1 MYTSYK
7 NILLTIPKEN
17 EAMND
22 IEYQNVP
29 VLRQAPQAPQA
40 PQVPQVPQYG
50 YQPVQQPIP
59 VAPPVE
65 VVDPTITTLSTGVKV
80 RIAPVPQRFLTEGMI
95 HIFQSAK
102 LDKDGN
108 IITEGA
114 DVSSQL
120 ALANQIQR
128 HHETLLSF
136 GVTLVGKISDYYGV
150 GIPRNWL
157 NQLTRSGI
165 DLSKYDLSDT
175 DDIDFVFLRHF
186 AFASDN
192 DWAVWNSKAVASN

>member
-1 MYTSYK
+1 MSD
-7 NILLTIPKEN
+7 NNFQAPNLQV
-17 EAMND
+17 AQQ
-22 IEYQNVP
+22 EYQQVQQVQQVQPGQQAFP
-29 VLRQAPQAPQA
+29 VQQA
-40 PQVPQVPQYG
+40 
-50 YQPVQQPIP
+50 QPVQQVQPPVQQPVP
-59 VAPPVE
+59 VAPPLE
-65 VVDPTITTLSTGVKV
+65 VVDPSVTKLSTGVKV
-80 RIAPVPQRFLTEGMI
+80 RIAPIHQRFLTQGMVN
-95 HIFQSAK
+95 IFQSAK

-192 DWAVWNSKAVASN
+192 DWAVLNSKAVASN

>member
-1 MYTSYK
+1 MSD
-7 NILLTIPKEN
+7 NNFQAPNLQV
-17 EAMND
+17 AQQ
-22 IEYQNVP
+22 EYQQVQQVQQVQP
-29 VLRQAPQAPQA
+29 GQQIQPQA
-40 PQVPQVPQYG
+40 PQYG
-50 YQPVQQPIP
+50 YQPVQQPVQQPAQQPVP

-80 RIAPVPQRFLTEGMI
+80 RIAPVQQRFLVEGMI

-108 IITEGA
+108 ILTEGA

-150 GIPRNWL
+150 GIPKNWL

-165 DLSKYDLSDT
+165 DISKYDLNDA
-175 DDIDFVFLRHF
+175 DDLNFVFLRHF
-186 AFASDN
+186 AFASDD
-192 DWAVWNSKAVASN
+192 DWAVLNSKAVASN